1 MKAQLFSPR
10 PTTQRP
16 LTLTPDAL
24 RLSGNISMHDLVN
37 QLLPGLQPLAMKRN
51 NVILNGVNRDL
62 SIVAD
67 VNLLA
72 RELWNLIDSAV
83 SSTKNEC
90 IHIMA
95 LVKDERTMICVKKP
109 GANFYHTIFP
119 A

>member
-10 PTTQRP
+10 STSQRP
-16 LTLTPDAL
+16 LTLTPNAL
-24 RLSGNISMHDLVN
+24 RLSDNISMHDLVN
-37 QLLPGLQPLAMKRN
+37 QLLPGLQPLAIKRN
-51 NVILNGVNRDL
+51 NVILNGIHRDL

-72 RELWNLIDSAV
+72 RELWNLINSAV